1 MLSEVVRRR
10 RGRGQVFRYQI
21 KVNGCK
27 VKIRIFEVVETC
39 NIVRKEIYALWIGGE
54 VFSYHIKM
62 NDCKVNIGMF

>member
-1 MLSEVVRRR
+1 M
-10 RGRGQVFRYQI
+10 FRYQI

-27 VKIRIFEVVETC
+27 VKIRIFDVDETC

-62 NDCKVNIGMF
+62 NDCKVNIGIF